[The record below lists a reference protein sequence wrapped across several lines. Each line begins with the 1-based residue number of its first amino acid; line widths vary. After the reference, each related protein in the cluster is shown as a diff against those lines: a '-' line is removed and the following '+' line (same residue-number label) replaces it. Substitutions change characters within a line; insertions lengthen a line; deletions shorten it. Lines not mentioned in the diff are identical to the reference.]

1 MTWNWYNDIKKQERD
16 MEVGSTNYAKDLG
29 DKVEFGGYS
38 DKSNNVTIPKA
49 MLGAALDKYEKDT
62 GNKVPTLQNITQS
75 AGPTTDFVYWAREN
89 KQFLA

>member
-1 MTWNWYNDIKKQERD
+1 MWKDILKQERD

-38 DKSNNVTIPKA
+38 DKSKNVTIPKA

-62 GNKVPTLQNITQS
+62 GDKVPTLQDITMS
-75 AGPTTDFVYWAREN
+75 AGSSTDFVYWAREN

>member
-1 MTWNWYNDIKKQERD
+1 MK
-16 MEVGSTNYAKDLG
+16 VGSTNYAKDLG

-62 GNKVPTLQNITQS
+62 GYVVSSLNRDITSS
-75 AGPTTDFVYWAREN
+75 AGPTTNFVYWAREN